1 MVQDDRGEMIM
12 TTDKTEEMGI
22 MKRKSIA
29 AVLLVAALGLTAC
42 GGQSADVSQADTQE
56 AQNGEADGEQGEEAD
71 GDGIIATDDFVVT
84 KPEEGTQLDPGFS
97 VESGNIPEITI
108 EAKQIPDK
116 ECFQFVKDMKTGWN
130 LGNTLEAYSQGKM
143 YGDDT
148 SSEESW
154 GNPVTTREM
163 IDTLKNAGF
172 RTVRIPVTWHNHVTD
187 DGNGPVISEAWLDRV
202 QEVVD
207 YAYDNGMYVIL
218 NTHHDNTA
226 NIEGEGGYYP
236 DTAHAEESDRYI
248 KGIWTQVA
256 ERFKDYDE
264 HLIFESL
271 NEPRLVGTNYEWNF
285 NAGVA
290 ECKDAA
296 ESINRLNQL
305 FVDTV
310 RATGGN
316 NVERYLMMPGY
327 DASLAGAIT
336 DLYQLPND
344 IVSDKLIVS
353 VHAYTPYNF
362 ALRPESESEATDYF
376 SWEDPQSVY
385 EIDDLMNSLYN
396 KFVSKG
402 IPVVIGEY
410 GAMNRDNNTQDRVDY
425 YAYYTAAARANGI
438 TCCVWDN
445 GSFTDGEIFG
455 ILRRRVNKWF
465 FEETV
470 EAMMK
475 YS

>member
-1 MVQDDRGEMIM
+1 
-12 TTDKTEEMGI
+12 
-22 MKRKSIA
+22 MKRKSMA
-29 AVLLVAALGLTAC
+29 AILLVTALGLTAC
-42 GGQSADVSQADTQE
+42 GGQGTGAAASQEVQT
-56 AQNGEADGEQGEEAD
+56 GEAGGEQSEEAD
-71 GDGIIATDDFVVT
+71 GDELTGTDAPEAS
-84 KPEEGTQLDPGFS
+84 KPEEGTELDPGFS
-97 VESGNIPEITI
+97 VESGSIPEITI

-130 LGNTLEAYSQGKM
+130 LGNTLDAYSQGKM
-143 YGDDT
+143 YGDDI
-148 SSEESW
+148 SSEEIW
-154 GNPVTTREM
+154 GNPVTTKEM

-248 KGIWTQVA
+248 RGIWTQVA

-271 NEPRLVGTNYEWNF
+271 NEPRLAGTDYEWNF

-296 ESINRLNQL
+296 GSINRLNQL

-362 ALRPESESEATDYF
+362 ALRPGSEGGATDYF
-376 SWEDPQSVY
+376 SWEDPKSVY
-385 EIDDLMNSLYN
+385 EINDLMNSLYN

-410 GAMNRDNNTQDRVDY
+410 GAVNRDNNTQDRVDY

-455 ILRRRVNKWF
+455 ILRRRVNQWF

>member
-1 MVQDDRGEMIM
+1 
-12 TTDKTEEMGI
+12 
-22 MKRKSIA
+22 MKGKSMA
-29 AVLLVAALGLTAC
+29 AILLVTALGLTAC
-42 GGQSADVSQADTQE
+42 GGQGTGAAASQEAAQE
-56 AQNGEADGEQGEEAD
+56 AQTGEAGGEQSEEAD
-71 GDGIIATDDFVVT
+71 GDELTGTDAPEAS

-97 VESGNIPEITI
+97 VESGSIPEITI

-116 ECFQFVKDMKTGWN
+116 ECFRFVKDMKI
-130 LGNTLEAYSQGKM
+130 
-143 YGDDT
+143 
-148 SSEESW
+148 W
-154 GNPVTTREM
+154 GNPVTTKEM
-163 IDTLKNAGF
+163 IDTLKNTGF

-248 KGIWTQVA
+248 RGIWTQVA

-271 NEPRLVGTNYEWNF
+271 NEPRLAGTDYEWNF

-296 ESINRLNQL
+296 GSINRLNQL

-362 ALRPESESEATDYF
+362 ALRPGSESEATDYF
-376 SWEDPQSVY
+376 SWEDPKSVY
-385 EIDDLMNSLYN
+385 EINDLMNSLYN

-410 GAMNRDNNTQDRVDY
+410 GAVNRDNNTQDRVDY

-455 ILRRRVNKWF
+455 ILRRRVNQWF
-465 FEETV
+465 FEETI

>member
-1 MVQDDRGEMIM
+1 
-12 TTDKTEEMGI
+12 
-22 MKRKSIA
+22 MKRKSMA
-29 AVLLVAALGLTAC
+29 AILLVTALGLTAC
-42 GGQSADVSQADTQE
+42 GGQGTGAAASQEVQT
-56 AQNGEADGEQGEEAD
+56 GEAGGEQSEEAD
-71 GDGIIATDDFVVT
+71 GDELTGTDAPEAS
-84 KPEEGTQLDPGFS
+84 KPEEGTELDPGFS
-97 VESGNIPEITI
+97 VESGSIPEITI

-130 LGNTLEAYSQGKM
+130 LGNTLDAYSQGKM
-143 YGDDT
+143 YGDDI
-148 SSEESW
+148 SSEEIW
-154 GNPVTTREM
+154 GNPVTTKEM

-248 KGIWTQVA
+248 RGIWTQVA

-271 NEPRLVGTNYEWNF
+271 NEPRLAGTDYEWNF

-296 ESINRLNQL
+296 GSINRLNQL

-344 IVSDKLIVS
+344 VVSDKLIVS

-362 ALRPESESEATDYF
+362 ALRPGRESGATDYF

-385 EIDDLMNSLYN
+385 EINDLMNSLYN

-410 GAMNRDNNTQDRVDY
+410 GAVNRDNNTQDRVDY

-455 ILRRRVNKWF
+455 ILRRRVNQWF

>member
-1 MVQDDRGEMIM
+1 
-12 TTDKTEEMGI
+12 
-22 MKRKSIA
+22 MKGKSMA
-29 AVLLVAALGLTAC
+29 AILLVTALGLTAC
-42 GGQSADVSQADTQE
+42 GGQGTGAAASQEAAQE
-56 AQNGEADGEQGEEAD
+56 AQTGEAGGEQSEEAD
-71 GDGIIATDDFVVT
+71 GDELTGTDAPEAS

-97 VESGNIPEITI
+97 VESGSIPEITI

-116 ECFQFVKDMKTGWN
+116 ECFRFVKDMKTGWN
-130 LGNTLEAYSQGKM
+130 LGNTLDAYSQGKM
-143 YGDDT
+143 YGDDI
-148 SSEESW
+148 SSVEIW
-154 GNPVTTREM
+154 GNPVTTKEM
-163 IDTLKNAGF
+163 IDTLKNTGF

-248 KGIWTQVA
+248 RGIWTQVA

-271 NEPRLVGTNYEWNF
+271 NEPRLAGTDYEWNF

-296 ESINRLNQL
+296 GSINRLNQL

-362 ALRPESESEATDYF
+362 ALRPGSESEATDYF
-376 SWEDPQSVY
+376 SWEDPKSVY
-385 EIDDLMNSLYN
+385 EINDLMNSLYS

-410 GAMNRDNNTQDRVDY
+410 GAVNRDNNTQDRVDY

-455 ILRRRVNKWF
+455 ILRRRVNQWF
-465 FEETV
+465 FEETI

>member
-1 MVQDDRGEMIM
+1 
-12 TTDKTEEMGI
+12 
-22 MKRKSIA
+22 MKGKSMA
-29 AVLLVAALGLTAC
+29 AILLVTALGLTAC
-42 GGQSADVSQADTQE
+42 GGQGTGAAASQEAPQE
-56 AQNGEADGEQGEEAD
+56 AQTGEAGGEQSEEAD
-71 GDGIIATDDFVVT
+71 GDELTGTDAPEAS

-97 VESGNIPEITI
+97 VESGSIPEITI

-130 LGNTLEAYSQGKM
+130 LGNTLDAYSQGKM
-143 YGDDT
+143 YGDDI
-148 SSEESW
+148 SSEEIW
-154 GNPVTTREM
+154 GNPVTTKEM

-248 KGIWTQVA
+248 RGIWTQVA

-271 NEPRLVGTNYEWNF
+271 NEPRLAGTDYEWNF

-296 ESINRLNQL
+296 GSINRLNQL

-362 ALRPESESEATDYF
+362 ALRPGSEGGATDYF
-376 SWEDPQSVY
+376 SWEDPKSVY
-385 EIDDLMNSLYN
+385 EINDLMNSLYN

-410 GAMNRDNNTQDRVDY
+410 GAVNRDNNTQDRVDY

-455 ILRRRVNKWF
+455 ILRRRVNQWF

>member
-1 MVQDDRGEMIM
+1 
-12 TTDKTEEMGI
+12 
-22 MKRKSIA
+22 MKGKSMA
-29 AVLLVAALGLTAC
+29 AILLVTALGLTAC
-42 GGQSADVSQADTQE
+42 GGQGTGAAASQE
-56 AQNGEADGEQGEEAD
+56 AQTGEAGGEQSEEAD
-71 GDGIIATDDFVVT
+71 GDELTGTDAPEAS

-97 VESGNIPEITI
+97 VESGSIPEITI

-116 ECFQFVKDMKTGWN
+116 ECFRFVKDMKTGWN
-130 LGNTLEAYSQGKM
+130 LGNTLDAYSQGKM
-143 YGDDT
+143 YGDDI
-148 SSEESW
+148 SSEEIW
-154 GNPVTTREM
+154 GNPVTTKEM
-163 IDTLKNAGF
+163 IDTLKNTGF

-248 KGIWTQVA
+248 RGIWTQVA

-271 NEPRLVGTNYEWNF
+271 NEPRLAGTDYEWNF

-296 ESINRLNQL
+296 GSINRLNQL

-362 ALRPESESEATDYF
+362 ALRPGRESEATDYF
-376 SWEDPQSVY
+376 SWEDPKSVY
-385 EIDDLMNSLYN
+385 EINDLMNSLYN

-410 GAMNRDNNTQDRVDY
+410 GAVNRDNNTQDRVDY

-455 ILRRRVNKWF
+455 ILRRRVNQWF
-465 FEETV
+465 FEETI

>member
-1 MVQDDRGEMIM
+1 
-12 TTDKTEEMGI
+12 
-22 MKRKSIA
+22 MKGKSMA
-29 AVLLVAALGLTAC
+29 AILFVTALGLTAC
-42 GGQSADVSQADTQE
+42 GGQGTGAAASQEAAQE
-56 AQNGEADGEQGEEAD
+56 AQTGEAGGEQSEEAD
-71 GDGIIATDDFVVT
+71 GDELTGTDAPEAS
-84 KPEEGTQLDPGFS
+84 KPEEGTELDPGFS
-97 VESGNIPEITI
+97 VESGSIPEITI

-130 LGNTLEAYSQGKM
+130 LGNTLDAYSQGKM
-143 YGDDT
+143 YGDDI
-148 SSEESW
+148 SSEEIW
-154 GNPVTTREM
+154 GNPVTTKEM

-248 KGIWTQVA
+248 RGIWTQVA

-271 NEPRLVGTNYEWNF
+271 NEPRLAGTDYEWNF

-296 ESINRLNQL
+296 GNINRLNQL

-362 ALRPESESEATDYF
+362 ALRPGNESEATDYF
-376 SWEDPQSVY
+376 SWEDPKSVY
-385 EIDDLMNSLYN
+385 EINDLMNSLYN

-410 GAMNRDNNTQDRVDY
+410 GAVNRDNNTQDRVDY

-455 ILRRRVNKWF
+455 ILRRRVNQWF

>member
-1 MVQDDRGEMIM
+1 
-12 TTDKTEEMGI
+12 
-22 MKRKSIA
+22 MKGKSMA
-29 AVLLVAALGLTAC
+29 AILLVTALGLTAC
-42 GGQSADVSQADTQE
+42 GGQGTGAAASQE
-56 AQNGEADGEQGEEAD
+56 AQTGEAGGEQSEEAD
-71 GDGIIATDDFVVT
+71 GDELTGTDAPEAS

-97 VESGNIPEITI
+97 VESGSIPEITI

-116 ECFQFVKDMKTGWN
+116 ECFRFVKDMKTGWN
-130 LGNTLEAYSQGKM
+130 LGNTLDAYSQGKM
-143 YGDDT
+143 YGDDI
-148 SSEESW
+148 SSEEIW
-154 GNPVTTREM
+154 GNPVTTKEM
-163 IDTLKNAGF
+163 IDTLKNTGF

-236 DTAHAEESDRYI
+236 DTAHAEGSDRYI
-248 KGIWTQVA
+248 RGIWTQVA

-271 NEPRLVGTNYEWNF
+271 NEPRLAGTDYEWNF

-296 ESINRLNQL
+296 GNINRLNQL

-362 ALRPESESEATDYF
+362 ALRPGNESEATDYF
-376 SWEDPQSVY
+376 SWEDPKSVY
-385 EIDDLMNSLYN
+385 EINDLMNSLYN

-410 GAMNRDNNTQDRVDY
+410 GAVNRDNNTQDRVDY

-455 ILRRRVNKWF
+455 ILRRRVNQWF

>member
-1 MVQDDRGEMIM
+1 
-12 TTDKTEEMGI
+12 
-22 MKRKSIA
+22 MKRKSMA
-29 AVLLVAALGLTAC
+29 AMLLVTALGLTAC
-42 GGQSADVSQADTQE
+42 GGQGTGAAASQEAAQE
-56 AQNGEADGEQGEEAD
+56 AQTGEAGGEQSEEAD
-71 GDGIIATDDFVVT
+71 GDELTGTDAPEAS
-84 KPEEGTQLDPGFS
+84 KPEEGTELDPGFS
-97 VESGNIPEITI
+97 VESGSIPEITI

-130 LGNTLEAYSQGKM
+130 LGNTLDAYSQGKM
-143 YGDDT
+143 YGDDI
-148 SSEESW
+148 SSEEIW
-154 GNPVTTREM
+154 GNPVTTKEM

-248 KGIWTQVA
+248 RGIWTQVA

-271 NEPRLVGTNYEWNF
+271 NEPRLAGTDYEWNF

-296 ESINRLNQL
+296 GSINRLNQL

-362 ALRPESESEATDYF
+362 ALRPGNESEATDYF
-376 SWEDPQSVY
+376 SWEDPKSVY
-385 EIDDLMNSLYN
+385 EINDLMNSLYN

-410 GAMNRDNNTQDRVDY
+410 GAVNRDNNTQDRVDY

-455 ILRRRVNKWF
+455 ILRRRVNQWF

>member
-1 MVQDDRGEMIM
+1 
-12 TTDKTEEMGI
+12 
-22 MKRKSIA
+22 MKRKSMA
-29 AVLLVAALGLTAC
+29 AILLVTALGLTAC
-42 GGQSADVSQADTQE
+42 GGQGTGAAASQE
-56 AQNGEADGEQGEEAD
+56 AAQEVQTGEAGGEQSEEAD
-71 GDGIIATDDFVVT
+71 GDELTGTDAPEAS
-84 KPEEGTQLDPGFS
+84 KPEEGTELDPGFS
-97 VESGNIPEITI
+97 VESGSIPEITI

-130 LGNTLEAYSQGKM
+130 LGNTLDAYSQGKM
-143 YGDDT
+143 YGDDI
-148 SSEESW
+148 SSEEIW
-154 GNPVTTREM
+154 GNPVTTKEM

-248 KGIWTQVA
+248 RGIWTQVA

-271 NEPRLVGTNYEWNF
+271 NEPRLAGTDYEWNF

-296 ESINRLNQL
+296 GSINRLNQL

-362 ALRPESESEATDYF
+362 ALRPGNESEATDYF

-385 EIDDLMNSLYN
+385 EINDLMNSLYN
-396 KFVSKG
+396 KFVSRG

-455 ILRRRVNKWF
+455 ILRRRVNQWF
-465 FEETV
+465 FEEIV

>member
-1 MVQDDRGEMIM
+1 
-12 TTDKTEEMGI
+12 

-29 AVLLVAALGLTAC
+29 ALLLAAALGLTAC
-42 GGQSADVSQADTQE
+42 GGQSTDASQADTQE
-56 AQNGEADGEQGEEAD
+56 AQNEEAD
-71 GDGIIATDDFVVT
+71 ADGIIGTDDFVVT
-84 KPEEGTQLDPGFS
+84 KPEEGTELDPGFA

-116 ECFQFVKDMKTGWN
+116 ECFQFIKDMKTGWN
-130 LGNTLEAYSQGKM
+130 LGNTLEAYSEGKM

-154 GNPVTTREM
+154 GNPVTTKEM

-226 NIEGEGGYYP
+226 NIDGEGGYYP

-336 DLYQLPND
+336 DLYQLPDD

-362 ALRPESESEATDYF
+362 ALRPGNESEATDYF

-385 EIDDLMNSLYN
+385 EINDLMNSLYN
-396 KFVSKG
+396 KFVSRG

-425 YAYYTAAARANGI
+425 YAYYTAAARACGI

-455 ILRRRVNKWF
+455 ILRRRVNQWF
-465 FEETV
+465 FEETI